1 MARALINLV
10 EHAQV
15 KSAAITDALRA
26 TLLPRHP
33 LQIDVLKAIACACML
48 GDHINTCLFDRASVL
63 AYLVGRL
70 AFPLFGLAFALTL
83 NPVKALQ
90 TARRLAIAGA
100 LTQPIYALAFQ
111 NTGFS
116 PWWAGN
122 ILFSFAAVAYLV
134 EQAKNPTPAAIAS
147 SLTVIAAVAL
157 IQSPSSFGLAG
168 IAWLYALHRF
178 LNPKPDSTAAW
189 PAAALVAFFMLNPGM
204 PIANALIAA
213 AIAAIIAASQYARS
227 SAPRRTTRAPWSLAF
242 YAGHLLA
249 IVLILAAQHLA
260 RSTELATAIA
270 A

>member
-1 MARALINLV
+1 MNSTYVATGRLVTAL
-10 EHAQV
+10 HAV
-15 KSAAITDALRA
+15 
-26 TLLPRHP
+26 LLPRHP

-48 GDHINTCLFDRASVL
+48 VDHINTCLFDRASVL

-83 NPVKALQ
+83 NPHKALQ
-90 TARRLAIAGA
+90 TAKRLALAGA
-100 LTQPIYALAFQ
+100 AVQPIYAIAFA

-134 EQAKNPTPAAIAS
+134 EQAKNPTPAAIAR
-147 SLTVIAAVAL
+147 SLIVIAAVAL

-178 LNPKPDSTAAW
+178 FNPQPDSTAAW

-204 PIANALIAA
+204 PMANVLIAA
-213 AIAAIIAASQYARS
+213 AIVAIVAASQYARS
-227 SAPRRTTRAPWSLAF
+227 GARRRTIRRPWSLAF
-242 YAGHLLA
+242 YAGHLAVMAVLA
-249 IVLILAAQHLA
+249 LKF
-260 RSTELATAIA
+260 
-270 A
+270 

>member
-1 MARALINLV
+1 M
-10 EHAQV
+10 
-15 KSAAITDALRA
+15 
-26 TLLPRHP
+26 
-33 LQIDVLKAIACACML
+33 LKAIACVCML
-48 GDHINTCLFDRASVL
+48 VDHINTCLFDRASVL

-83 NPVKALQ
+83 NPDKAPLQ

-100 LTQPIYALAFQ
+100 AIQPIYAIAFA

-134 EQAKNPTPAAIAS
+134 EQAKNPTPVAIAR
-147 SLTVIAAVAL
+147 SLIVIAAVAL

-168 IAWLYALHRF
+168 IVWLYALHRF
-178 LNPKPDSTAAW
+178 FNSQPDSTAAW
-189 PAAALVAFFMLNPGM
+189 PVAALVAFFMLNPGM

-227 SAPRRTTRAPWSLAF
+227 RAPRHTTRHPWSLAF

-249 IVLILAAQHLA
+249 IVLIVAAEHLT
-260 RSTELATAIA
+260 RSAELAQAIA